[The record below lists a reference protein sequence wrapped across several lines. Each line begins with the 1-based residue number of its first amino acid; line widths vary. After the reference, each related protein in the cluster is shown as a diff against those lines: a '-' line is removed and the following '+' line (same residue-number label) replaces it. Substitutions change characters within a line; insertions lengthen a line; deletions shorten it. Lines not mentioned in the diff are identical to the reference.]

1 MNAARQRRVALK
13 KRIEEQRKKRDDR
26 QLKRW
31 LKSFRQPTPA
41 EEARQEKQMRELL
54 NDPEIME
61 WNLKEK
67 LKINEVKDA
76 TVFID
81 QQSPF
86 LPFLTLPIKLPL
98 RNPTE
103 KIMAM
108 RKNGF
113 WTVHH
118 GHVLWFPGELIKGVM
133 FDCE

>member
-1 MNAARQRRVALK
+1 MNAARQRRIALK
-13 KRIEEQRKKRDDR
+13 KKIEEQRKKRDDR

-31 LKSFRQPTPA
+31 LKTFRPPTPA

-54 NDPEIME
+54 SDPEIME

-67 LKINEVKDA
+67 LKLNEVRDA
-76 TVFID
+76 TIFLY
-81 QQSPF
+81 QESPF
-86 LPFLTLPIKLPL
+86 LPFLSIRTKLPV

-108 RKNGF
+108 KKNGF
-113 WTVHH
+113 WAIHQ